1 MKWKRTIGLLLCLA
15 MLMGILSGCGENTT
29 GDKPIGDDSIPE
41 NAVTLDAELQR
52 ALDAGLLPEEWL
64 SDLNAT
70 VTVAELNKQ
79 LTKII
84 EMRNPA
90 LVSEWESLA
99 EYALLH
105 EETAQRDDA
114 LVSIYEAAMLMGIE
128 NTRRSFVNEDWEAKS
143 PAEDWWEGH
152 TMDYDYFP
160 NWGAVSADANSVW
173 YAQTHVS
180 LVNQETIFPPTEQWT
195 MGLGLDVT
203 REDAARAL
211 IRFMESD
218 PSITYGESKYIS
230 VNDAGAYDRNII
242 TDELLSANTTLPEVT
257 QSKLPS
263 EWQGAGISARKSY
276 TDCYLHFEESN
287 VRFLAENGFNLLRL
301 FFGFSTLRYPDFP
314 EDARMINEK
323 ELEELD
329 QLLAWCLE
337 YGIHLQ
343 IAMSFYLDENGN
355 ELEEMPR
362 TEEEWALVKDYWEAL
377 AKRYAGIPSK
387 YLSFDLCNEIEPHD
401 EDIEDD
407 KAGLT
412 ILVEA
417 VRKADPGR
425 VLLYSQAS
433 RASEEW
439 AKVIA
444 SLGVAISSHPYFPEI
459 FSSADWSYMEKNPH
473 LDVSWPQP
481 YFPIGNFMNRECP
494 IEISGDVAG
503 STLRLHAYNSGMNPV
518 IGVYGDGVL
527 LKRIELQGQQVIDG
541 EYYYFDT
548 IYSVEIPDGTQNIC
562 IVMEDDYARLDT
574 IHVEKNGIETVMVT
588 SDAYGWLIYEDP
600 LPLIVNGD
608 GTYTNSEDLMCDED
622 IIYEK
627 AVKPYREIA
636 EQYGV
641 GFMIGEFGVFGT
653 KVYWD
658 IEDVSAFYDTY
669 LKMVEKYNLPWCC
682 CELENSFPKHFLIM
696 YGDESQW
703 VGATVEEITYTFD
716 DGSSETLRI
725 CKELVDTFTQYT
737 K

>member
-1 MKWKRTIGLLLCLA
+1 MKLKRILSFMLCVA
-15 MLMGILSGCGENTT
+15 MLFGLLSGCGGETSGEEPAEQQSVSENT
-29 GDKPIGDDSIPE
+29 IVLDD
-41 NAVTLDAELQR
+41 ELQR
-52 ALDAGLLPEEWL
+52 ASDAGLLPEEWL
-64 SDLNAT
+64 SDLST
-70 VTVAELNKQ
+70 TITVAEFNTL
-79 LTKII
+79 LAKIVA
-84 EMRNPA
+84 MRNPD
-90 LVSEWESLA
+90 LVPEWESLA
-99 EYALLH
+99 EHALLH
-105 EETAQRDDA
+105 EEMAQRDDA
-114 LVSIYEAAMLMGIE
+114 LVSIFEAAMLMGIE
-128 NTRRSFVNEDWEAKS
+128 NTKRNYVNEDWEAKS
-143 PAEDWWEGH
+143 TAEDWWEGRS
-152 TMDYDYFP
+152 MDYDYFP
-160 NWGAVSADANSVW
+160 NWGEVGADANSVW

-180 LVNQETIFPPTEQWT
+180 LISQKTVFPPTEQWT

-211 IRFMESD
+211 VRFMESD

-230 VNDAGAYDRNII
+230 VKDVGTYDKNII
-242 TDELLSANTTLPEVT
+242 TDELLSANTNLPEVT

-263 EWQGAGISARKSY
+263 EWQGAGIAARK
-276 TDCYLHFEESN
+276 TRADEYLHFEESD
-287 VRFLAENGFNLLRL
+287 VRFLAENGFNLARL

-314 EDARMINEK
+314 ENARMINEK

-329 QLLAWCLE
+329 QLLAWCME

-362 TEEEWALVKDYWEAL
+362 TDEEWALVKDYWEAL
-377 AKRYAGIPSK
+377 AKRYAGIPSR

-401 EDIEDD
+401 EDIEDN

-425 VLLYSQAS
+425 VLLYSQSS

-439 AKVIA
+439 TKVIA
-444 SLGVAISSHPYFPEI
+444 SMGVAISCHPYFPEI
-459 FSSADWSYMEKNPH
+459 VSSMDWAYMEKNPY
-473 LDVSWPQP
+473 LDANWPQA
-481 YFPIGNFMNRECP
+481 YFPIGNFMNRESP

-503 STLRLHAYNSGMNPV
+503 STLSLHAYNSGMHPV
-518 IGVYGDGVL
+518 IGVYGDGEL
-527 LKRIELQGQQVIDG
+527 LRRIELQGQQVIDG

-548 IYSVEIPDGTQNIC
+548 IYSVEIPDGTQNVR

-574 IHVEKNGIETVMVT
+574 IHIEKNGIETVIVT

-622 IIYEK
+622 LIYEK

-636 EQYGV
+636 EKYGV

-653 KVYWD
+653 NVNWD

-669 LKMVEKYNLPWCC
+669 LKMVEKYDLPWCC
-682 CELENSFPKHFLIM
+682 CELENIFPKHFLIM

-716 DGSSETLRI
+716 DGSSDTVKI
-725 CKELVDTFTQYT
+725 CKELVDTVTKYT

>member
-1 MKWKRTIGLLLCLA
+1 MKWNRTISLLLCLA
-15 MLMGILSGCGENTT
+15 MLMGMLSGCGGNTT

-128 NTRRSFVNEDWEAKS
+128 NTRRSYANEDWEAKS

-173 YAQTHVS
+173 YAQAHVS
-180 LVNQETIFPPTEQWT
+180 LVNQETFFPPTEQWT

-276 TDCYLHFEESN
+276 TDCYLHFEESD
-287 VRFLAENGFNLLRL
+287 VRVLAENGFNFARL
-301 FFGFSTLRYPDFP
+301 FLGFSTLRYPDFP

-329 QLLAWCLE
+329 QLLAWCME
-337 YGIHLQ
+337 YGVHLQ
-343 IAMSFYLDENGN
+343 IAMSFYLDENGDAK
-355 ELEEMPR
+355 EEMPSNDA
-362 TEEEWALVKDYWEAL
+362 EWALVKDYWEAI
-377 AKRYAGIPSK
+377 ARRYAGIPSK
-387 YLSFDLCNEIEPHD
+387 YLSFDLCNEICPQND
-401 EDIEDD
+401 EQVAFAKD
-407 KAGLT
+407 GFVS
-412 ILVEA
+412 LVNA
-417 VRKADPGR
+417 VRAADEER
-425 VLLYSQAS
+425 VLLHSFSGYSNEA
-433 RASEEW
+433 W
-439 AKVIA
+439 AEVLGTLKIA
-444 SLGVAISSHPYFPEI
+444 IGCHPYRPHSYCDGTYPESEFLESNLYWPRPRFNSI
-459 FSSADWSYMEKNPH
+459 VSYGNEVTITGEGLTGTLSIYPQSSDPDAVMRVYADKQMIAEFDLPAEGTRNEHGGYDFSNNEA
-473 LDVSWPQP
+473 
-481 YFPIGNFMNRECP
+481 F
-494 IEISGDVAG
+494 
-503 STLRLHAYNSGMNPV
+503 
-518 IGVYGDGVL
+518 
-527 LKRIELQGQQVIDG
+527 
-541 EYYYFDT
+541 
-548 IYSVEIPDGTQNIC
+548 SVGIPDGTEKISIQTMANAIYLNAVGIKNDDFHTWLMCHDAYESEDEGTSNLTIDAAGVWQNADGL
-562 IVMEDDYARLDT
+562 M
-574 IHVEKNGIETVMVT
+574 
-588 SDAYGWLIYEDP
+588 SDAEYVYEQHI
-600 LPLIVNGD
+600 LPLI
-608 GTYTNSEDLMCDED
+608 
-622 IIYEK
+622 
-627 AVKPYREIA
+627 EIA
-636 EQYGV
+636 EKYDV
-641 GFMIGEFGVFGT
+641 GFMVNEFGLFGV

-658 IEDVSAFYDTY
+658 INEVTKYHDEF
-669 LKMVEKYNLPWCC
+669 LKMLEAHDIGWCY
-682 CELENSFPKHFLIM
+682 CELANLFPKHLVILW
-696 YGDESQW
+696 GNESQW
-703 VGATVEEITYTFD
+703 TGATVEEITYTFD
-716 DGSSETLRI
+716 DGSSKTLRI
-725 CKELVDTFTQYT
+725 CKELMDTFTQYT

>member
-1 MKWKRTIGLLLCLA
+1 MFLGLLT
-15 MLMGILSGCGENTT
+15 GCGGETA
-29 GDKPIGDDSIPE
+29 GEEPIEQQSVPE
-41 NAVTLDAELQR
+41 NSIVLDDELQR
-52 ALDAGLLPEEWL
+52 ASDAGLLPEEWL
-64 SDLNAT
+64 SDLSTT
-70 VTVAELNKQ
+70 VTVAEFNKL
-79 LTKII
+79 LTKIV
-84 EMRNPA
+84 EMRDA
-90 LVSEWESLA
+90 DLVPEWESLA

-105 EETAQRDDA
+105 DETAQRDDA
-114 LVSIYEAAMLMGIE
+114 VLSIYEAAMVMGIE
-128 NTRRSFVNEDWEAKS
+128 NTGGSPAEEDWESKS
-143 PAEDWWEGH
+143 TAEDWWEGR

-160 NWGAVSADANSVW
+160 SWGEVSADANSVW

-180 LVNQETIFPPTEQWT
+180 LVNQRSIFLPTEQWT

-211 IRFMESD
+211 VRFMESN

-230 VNDAGAYDRNII
+230 VKDVGTYDRNII
-242 TDELLSANTTLPEVT
+242 ADELLSVDTDLPEVT
-257 QSKLPS
+257 QNKLPS
-263 EWQGAGISARKSY
+263 EWQGAGIGAKKTR
-276 TDCYLHFEESN
+276 TDEYLHFEESD
-287 VRFLAENGFNLLRL
+287 VRFLAENGFNLARL

-329 QLLAWCLE
+329 QLLAWCME
-337 YGIHLQ
+337 YGVHLQ

-362 TEEEWALVKDYWEAL
+362 TEEEWALVKEYWEAL

-387 YLSFDLCNEIEPHD
+387 YLSFDLCNEIEPHG
-401 EDIEDD
+401 EDMEEN
-407 KAGLT
+407 KAGVT
-412 ILVEA
+412 VLVEA

-425 VLLYSQAS
+425 VLLYSQSS
-433 RASEEW
+433 RANEEW

-503 STLRLHAYNSGMNPV
+503 STLSLHAYNSGMNPV
-518 IGVYGDGVL
+518 IGVYGDGAL

-541 EYYYFDT
+541 EYYYLDT
-548 IYSVEIPDGTQNIC
+548 IYSVEIPDGTQNVR

-622 IIYEK
+622 LIYEK
-627 AVKPYREIA
+627 AVRPYREIA

-653 KVYWD
+653 SVYWD
-658 IEDVSAFYDTY
+658 IKDVSAFYDTY
-669 LKMVEKYNLPWCC
+669 LKMVEKYDLPWCC
-682 CELENSFPKHFLIM
+682 CELENIFPKHFLIM
-696 YGDESQW
+696 YGDESQR

-716 DGSSETLRI
+716 DGSADTIKI
-725 CKELVDTFTQYT
+725 CKELVDTVTKYT